1 MTTHKVSRPR
11 GSGMRVVVGSGN
23 PVKVAAT
30 ERAVGDRFDATVEG
44 RSVDPGVAEQPRGR
58 TATVTGAR
66 NRAAAAREA
75 GGDLGVGIEGGVTEF
90 PQRGALRNPEVDDPA
105 EREAVTG
112 LFLIMWAAATDGDAW
127 GVGGGPTIRLPDAVA
142 ARIRDGSELGPVLDD
157 LLDTDGVG
165 REQGAA
171 GVFTDG
177 IVDRESA
184 RTHAVA
190 GALGPF
196 VTDRY

>member
-1 MTTHKVSRPR
+1 
-11 GSGMRVVVGSGN
+11 MRVVVGSGN

-30 ERAVGDRFDATVEG
+30 ERAVAGRFEATVEG
-44 RSVDPGVAEQPRGR
+44 RSVESGVAEQPRGR
-58 TATVTGAR
+58 AATVTGAR
-66 NRAAAAREA
+66 NRAATAKAA

-90 PQRGALRNPEVDDPA
+90 PQRGAVRNPAVESAA

-112 LFLIMWAAATDGDAW
+112 LFLIMWAAATDGDRW
-127 GVGGGPTIRLPDAVA
+127 GVGGGPTIRLPAAVTD
-142 ARIRDGSELGPVLDD
+142 RIRDGDELGPVLDD
-157 LLDTDGVG
+157 LLDADDVG
-165 REQGAA
+165 RKQGAA

-184 RTHAVA
+184 LAHAVA

-196 VTDRY
+196 VTDQY